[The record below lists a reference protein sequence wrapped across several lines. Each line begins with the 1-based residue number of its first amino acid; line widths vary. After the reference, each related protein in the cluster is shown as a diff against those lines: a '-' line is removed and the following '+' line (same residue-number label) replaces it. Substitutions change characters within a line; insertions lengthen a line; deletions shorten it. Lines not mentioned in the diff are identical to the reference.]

1 MHSSRSR
8 FPVSRRLQR
17 SGCKRHSINT
27 NPLGL
32 QNSTLPRRPT
42 SLPRRNPKNRLAGRA
57 NRSDGSDKV
66 PLAQAWWLNSLEGS
80 TSAIGTF
87 ESMGEKSFS
96 PPAPGELLDRVLVLD
111 DAGKAYPPPG
121 TVTAQP

>member
-1 MHSSRSR
+1 M
-8 FPVSRRLQR
+8 
-17 SGCKRHSINT
+17 
-27 NPLGL
+27 
-32 QNSTLPRRPT
+32 
-42 SLPRRNPKNRLAGRA
+42 
-57 NRSDGSDKV
+57 